1 MITILPF
8 HAGLIFCGAAGWVDR
23 GFPDKKVPDACTE
36 ECRIM
41 FCSDDIGW
49 LIFTWFLNP

>member
-8 HAGLIFCGAAGWVDR
+8 HAGLIFCGAAGLVDR

-36 ECRIM
+36 ECRLM

-49 LIFTWFLNP
+49 LIFT